1 MRRAI
6 ATGILVASAF
16 VGGYAFSEYA
26 PDPIPTHKQTETI
39 PVNSDNPI
47 KV

>member
-1 MRRAI
+1 MKRAI
-6 ATGILVASAF
+6 ATGILVAGAF

-26 PDPIPTHKQTETI
+26 PETVPVHKQTETF

>member
-6 ATGILVASAF
+6 VTGILVAGAF

-26 PDPIPTHKQTETI
+26 PEPIPDHKQTETI

-47 KV
+47 RV